1 MKTYLIFCEYFQKP
15 VFPLKKE
22 TLSAYA
28 CFLSENLTSH
38 GSVRNYLSGVKT
50 WANILDYDTEA
61 FNSPAFKLTVTGL
74 SKLNLSVPN
83 RRLPFFPEHLMSIY
97 KLLNLTEVK
106 DCVLWSLLLVAFF
119 GMLRKSQF
127 ANSSRKNFS
136 GNEQLTRGDFVFTSL
151 GLVIRIKWSK
161 TNQKH
166 DKFQEIPLAR
176 ISSVLCPVSAYSHM
190 VSLLPA
196 LPGEPAFG
204 LPSTSGKITPFSKSD
219 IDKMLKDLVIQCGLS
234 PSNYSF
240 HGLRRGGATVASVS
254 GCSDSDICMIGG
266 WASSCYRG
274 YICPPVDSL
283 YRVSQNIGDF
293 CQRCIESL

>member
-1 MKTYLIFCEYFQKP
+1 MCFGESCYLVHVGSLLYI
-15 VFPLKKE
+15 
-22 TLSAYA
+22 
-28 CFLSENLTSH
+28 
-38 GSVRNYLSGVKT
+38 GSVYAREITFVPRK
-50 WANILDYDTEA
+50 IL
-61 FNSPAFKLTVTGL
+61 
-74 SKLNLSVPN
+74 
-83 RRLPFFPEHLMSIY
+83 
-97 KLLNLTEVK
+97 
-106 DCVLWSLLLVAFF
+106 
-119 GMLRKSQF
+119 
-127 ANSSRKNFS
+127 
-136 GNEQLTRGDFVFTSL
+136 
-151 GLVIRIKWSK
+151 
-161 TNQKH
+161 
-166 DKFQEIPLAR
+166 LAR

-293 CQRCIESL
+293 CQRCIESLWGRKDGCNGSEFIKFVYSLNDLRSIECTLYM